1 MQFRF
6 KFSVAGV
13 RAFRKLATVALLW
26 LGWLVAPQAQA
37 QAQAQ
42 SEIQTQ
48 AALPHITVAALAAQL
63 QVGDV
68 VFIRVDAKPF
78 REIAAA
84 TGSWTNHVG
93 VVVSTLGP
101 EPLVGES
108 KLPFSKRTPLS
119 AFVAR
124 SEGGR
129 VAVTRLG
136 EGLTPEQAA
145 QLVLAAQARDGVA
158 YDTGFNLLSKGQFC
172 SRYVREV
179 MLQATGVALGEVE
192 TFAQLMARRPDANL
206 AFWKLWFFGRIPLQ
220 RQTVTPASV
229 LASPALRT
237 LFDGTAA
244 VPAAVGPATATAPL
258 YR

>member
-6 KFSVAGV
+6 KFLV
-13 RAFRKLATVALLW
+13 RAVHEVKKLATFALLG
-26 LGWLVAPQAQA
+26 LGLLVSAQA
-37 QAQAQ
+37 QAQDV
-42 SEIQTQ
+42 
-48 AALPHITVAALAAQL
+48 LPHTTVAALAAQL

-93 VVVSTLGP
+93 VVVDTSGP

-108 KLPFSKRTPLS
+108 KLPFSKRTPLT

-124 SEGGR
+124 SQAGR

-136 EGLTPEQAA
+136 QGLTPEQAT
-145 QLVLAAQARDGVA
+145 QVVLAAQARDGVA
-158 YDTGFNLLSKGQFC
+158 YDTGFNLLSQGQFC

-206 AFWKLWFFGRIPLQ
+206 AFWRLWFLGRIPLQ

-229 LASPALRT
+229 LASPALRL
-237 LFDGTAA
+237 LFDGTAV
-244 VPAAVGPATATAPL
+244 VPFAPL
-258 YR
+258 LR